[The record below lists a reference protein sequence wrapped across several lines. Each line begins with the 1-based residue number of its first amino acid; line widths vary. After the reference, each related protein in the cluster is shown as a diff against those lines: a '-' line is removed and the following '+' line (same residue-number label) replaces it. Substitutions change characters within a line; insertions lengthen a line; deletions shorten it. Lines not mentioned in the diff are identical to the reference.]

1 MPEHDSRS
9 LLFVC
14 LGNICR
20 SPTAEAVLLQLIV
33 EEGLE
38 ARFQVDSAGTI
49 RYHVGEPA
57 DLRMQDTAA
66 RRGYTLTS
74 ISRQITPAD
83 FDRFDLIVAMDRD
96 NLNDLRALADGP
108 CDHVKLFSEFLPAG
122 FPADVP
128 DPYLGE
134 AGFDRTLDII
144 EHGCP
149 AILRYLTQ
157 LPKSH

>member
-1 MPEHDSRS
+1 MIEQDSRS
-9 LLFVC
+9 VLFVC

-20 SPTAEAVLLQLIV
+20 SPTAEAVLLQQVV

-38 ARFQVDSAGTI
+38 DLVQVDSAGTI
-49 RYHVGEPA
+49 RYHNGEPA
-57 DLRMQDTAA
+57 DLRMQDTAS

-74 ISRQITPAD
+74 ISRQITYED

-96 NLNDLRALADGP
+96 NLRDLRDLADGP
-108 CDHVKLFSEFLPAG
+108 CDHVKLFSEFQPEG
-122 FPADVP
+122 FPIDVP

-149 AILRYLTQ
+149 AILEYLLQRPT
-157 LPKSH
+157 SA